1 MKQNEFGQ
9 WEFLQLI
16 WQNESYIDMSTLVAF
31 SGEKK
36 STLMRKIKRLKE
48 VPFVKYKNRFLI
60 RTDYALKIHQHM
72 REQGL

>member
-1 MKQNEFGQ
+1 MKQNEYGQ

-16 WQNESYIDMSTLVAF
+16 WQNESYVDMTTLVAF

-36 STLMRKIKRLKE
+36 STLMRKLNRLKD

-60 RTDYALKIHQHM
+60 RTDYALKIHQHIK
-72 REQGL
+72 EQGL